1 MKKFIII
8 FFFTYLP
15 FYVSAE
21 TLIEV
26 IQHTL
31 ETNPDILITINNRL
45 AAEQQLKQAQ
55 AGYWPTIELTAGYG
69 REISDNTTTRA
80 TTGEDATLMRQE
92 MGLTLSQILFD
103 GFFVTHEIARQSAL
117 VNSSAY
123 RVQDTSENIILL
135 TAETYLEVIRR
146 QELVELSKDNVVIH
160 QKILEQIRMLVE
172 GGVGRRADLQQSNS
186 RLALAKSSLVSAQGN
201 LRNAEINYRR
211 VTGELPGALTI
222 PPRVPLE
229 AVLPANS
236 EVALDMALNNHPA
249 LRMAQ
254 TQLEA
259 AQAAREQTNSAF
271 MPRLSFEIGIT
282 DNKNLDGVEGT
293 NDDISAMLKMRY
305 NLYRGGADQARR
317 QETAERVG
325 TGKETIR
332 SVQRLIEEN
341 VLLSWNSM
349 TTIRARVGYLKT
361 HVKSTEEVLDSYKE
375 QFKLGQRSLLDVL
388 DSENELFN
396 ARASLVTAQY
406 GEILSIFN
414 VLESMGLLLET
425 FGINYSKEAQ
435 VD

>member
-8 FFFTYLP
+8 FFVTILP

-21 TLIEV
+21 TLIKV

-31 ETNPDILITINNRL
+31 ETNPDILITINNRR
-45 AAEQQLKQAQ
+45 AADQQLEQAQ
-55 AGYWPTIELTAGYG
+55 AGYWPTIELNAGYG

-80 TTGEDATLMRQE
+80 TTGEDVTLMRQE
-92 MGLTLSQILFD
+92 IGLTLSQILFD
-103 GFFVTHEIARQSAL
+103 GFFVKYEVERQLSL
-117 VNSSAY
+117 INSSAY
-123 RVQDTSENIILL
+123 RVQDTSENIALL

-160 QKILEQIRMLVE
+160 QKILEQIHMLVE
-172 GGVGRRADLQQSNS
+172 GGVGRRADLQQSTS

-211 VTGELPGALTI
+211 VTGQLPGALTI
-222 PPRVPLE
+222 PARAPLE
-229 AVLPANS
+229 AILPENG
-236 EVALDMALNNHPA
+236 EIALEQALNYHPA
-249 LRMAQ
+249 LRIAQ
-254 TQLEA
+254 TELEA
-259 AQAAREQTNSAF
+259 AQAAHQQTNSAF
-271 MPRLSFEIGIT
+271 MPRLSLELGVT
-282 DNKNLDGVEGT
+282 DNKNLDGVEGS
-293 NDDISAMLKMRY
+293 NDDISAMVRMRY
-305 NLYRGGADQARR
+305 NLFRGGADQARR

-325 TGKETIR
+325 TAKETIR
-332 SVQRLIEEN
+332 SAQRLVEEN

-349 TTIRARVGYLKT
+349 TTIRARVGYLKA

-396 ARASLVTAQY
+396 ARSSLTTAQY

-414 VLESMGLLLET
+414 VLESMGLLLQT
-425 FGINYSKEAQ
+425 LGIKPSKEAQ
-435 VD
+435 ID